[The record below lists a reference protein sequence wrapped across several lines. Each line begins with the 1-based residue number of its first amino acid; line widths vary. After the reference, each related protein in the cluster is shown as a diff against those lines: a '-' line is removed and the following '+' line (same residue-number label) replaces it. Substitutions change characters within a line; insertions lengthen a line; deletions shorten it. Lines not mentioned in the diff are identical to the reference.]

1 MIIPAPTE
9 TLTAITVIFHKP
21 LAEWSVDDQAAIVR
35 RLRDF
40 HRNPARFDRQTGRP
54 RPRKRKVAK

>member
-1 MIIPAPTE
+1 MIIPSPDE

-21 LAEWSVDDQAAIVR
+21 LKDWTADDQAAIVE

-40 HRNPARFDRQTGRP
+40 MRNPARFDRQTGRP
-54 RPRKRKVAK
+54 KPRKRKVRK